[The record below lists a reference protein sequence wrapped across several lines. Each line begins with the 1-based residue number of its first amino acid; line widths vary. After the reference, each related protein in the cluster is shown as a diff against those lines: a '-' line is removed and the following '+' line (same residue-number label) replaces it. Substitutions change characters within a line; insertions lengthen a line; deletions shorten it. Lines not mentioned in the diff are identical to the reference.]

1 MCQVA
6 TTWCAPSFNIKHYT
20 PPPRTLLP
28 FTPPHAP
35 HNTQMDGQRIQSA
48 NIPVTLD
55 ASGATYMAKGLTPG
69 NQYKIAVSAE

>member
-1 MCQVA
+1 
-6 TTWCAPSFNIKHYT
+6 
-20 PPPRTLLP
+20 
-28 FTPPHAP
+28 
-35 HNTQMDGQRIQSA
+35 MDGQRIQSA